1 MPGSAW
7 WEGTRLVA
15 GRSLSDG
22 LRSRTVRVTTL
33 ILLLVGLAVVFVPR
47 MLSGDEP
54 TYTLATVGEVSASV
68 QAQLNA
74 AGEAADFGVDYLT
87 VADAPAVESAVREG
101 DATVGLAE
109 ATMYVR
115 TDAPGAFPVLV
126 AQAVVAEESAAKLL
140 AAGLTPQQI
149 TEVSSVAPPTQ
160 VEVGPV
166 QDEGRAAVGF
176 IVGIVLYMAI
186 MFSGNSIAMNVGV
199 EKSTRI
205 AEVLLAVLR
214 PSQILVGNVVGI
226 GLQTLAQLMVL
237 AVPILAAIT
246 ITDGLDLP
254 AVAAGDIVL
263 GVAWFVLGFLMYAF
277 LFAAA
282 AALVDK
288 VTEVGSAIMP
298 VTTVLVL
305 AYLGAVI
312 MVQQD
317 PGSALSVALSMF
329 PLTSPMAMPI
339 RWSSGTVPEWQLV
352 AEHAAGHRRR
362 RAPRVVRVQR
372 VPPRPGDHR
381 SAAEAARSPAGTGL
395 IAMTAP
401 RIGLVLGGGGLTG
414 TAFHAGVVAG
424 LAEFAGW
431 DARAA
436 EVIVGTSAGIH
447 LRRTPA
453 SRACPPPTSSPAWPA
468 QPMSAEGERV
478 LGGLGPLRQPH
489 RHERP
494 ARRPAAPGLLPSIA
508 RRPWR
513 YRPGIA
519 AAALLP
525 EGNLAVDAGVSW
537 IGDLFEDMARTADV
551 DLHRAPR
558 RRCPGRVR
566 P

>member
-1 MPGSAW
+1 MPGSGW

-15 GRSLSDG
+15 ARSLSDG

-54 TYTLATVGEVSASV
+54 TYTLATVGEASASI
-68 QAQLNA
+68 QAQLSA
-74 AGEAADFGVDYLT
+74 AGEAADFGVEYLD
-87 VADAPAVESAVREG
+87 VADAPAVEGAVREG

-109 ATMYVR
+109 QTMYVR

-140 AAGLTPQQI
+140 AGRPDAGPDHVGVLDLT
-149 TEVSSVAPPTQ
+149 APQ

-176 IVGIVLYMAI
+176 VVGIVLYMAI

-312 MVQQD
+312 VVQQD
-317 PGSALSVALSMF
+317 PGSALSIALSMF

-339 RWSSGTVPEWQLV
+339 RWSSGTVPEWQLMLSMLL
-352 AEHAAGHRRR
+352 AIGAAVLLGWFGSSVYR
-362 RAPRVVRVQR
+362 RALVI
-372 VPPRPGDHR
+372 
-381 SAAEAARSPAGTGL
+381 TGRRL
-395 IAMTAP
+395 KL
-401 RIGLVLGGGGLTG
+401 R
-414 TAFHAGVVAG
+414 
-424 LAEFAGW
+424 
-431 DARAA
+431 
-436 EVIVGTSAGIH
+436 EV
-447 LRRTPA
+447 
-453 SRACPPPTSSPAWPA
+453 
-468 QPMSAEGERV
+468 
-478 LGGLGPLRQPH
+478 
-489 RHERP
+489 
-494 ARRPAAPGLLPSIA
+494 
-508 RRPWR
+508 
-513 YRPGIA
+513 
-519 AAALLP
+519 LP
-525 EGNLAVDAGVSW
+525 ERG
-537 IGDLFEDMARTADV
+537 
-551 DLHRAPR
+551 
-558 RRCPGRVR
+558 
-566 P
+566 

>member
-68 QAQLNA
+68 QGQLNA
-74 AGEAADFGVDYLT
+74 AGDAADFGVDYLT

-176 IVGIVLYMAI
+176 VVGIVLYMAI

-226 GLQTLAQLMVL
+226 GLQTLAQLMAL

-246 ITDGLDLP
+246 VTDGLDLP
-254 AVAAGDIVL
+254 TVAAGDIVL

-339 RWSSGTVPEWQLV
+339 RWSSGAVPEWQLMV
-352 AEHAAGHRRR
+352 SMLLAIGAAVLLGWFGSTVYR
-362 RAPRVVRVQR
+362 RALVI
-372 VPPRPGDHR
+372 
-381 SAAEAARSPAGTGL
+381 TGRRL
-395 IAMTAP
+395 KL
-401 RIGLVLGGGGLTG
+401 R
-414 TAFHAGVVAG
+414 
-424 LAEFAGW
+424 
-431 DARAA
+431 
-436 EVIVGTSAGIH
+436 EV
-447 LRRTPA
+447 
-453 SRACPPPTSSPAWPA
+453 
-468 QPMSAEGERV
+468 
-478 LGGLGPLRQPH
+478 
-489 RHERP
+489 
-494 ARRPAAPGLLPSIA
+494 
-508 RRPWR
+508 
-513 YRPGIA
+513 
-519 AAALLP
+519 LP
-525 EGNLAVDAGVSW
+525 ERG
-537 IGDLFEDMARTADV
+537 
-551 DLHRAPR
+551 
-558 RRCPGRVR
+558 
-566 P
+566 